1 MNGDLLRGFL
11 LTVFGFVS
19 GSVMFSRIIPLA
31 ILKKDVCRNSKDGNP
46 GAANVF
52 KNCGIAVGML
62 CLLLDMAK
70 GFFPVFLAEKMID
83 TDSIIFS
90 IIMTAPVMG
99 HAIAPFNRFRG
110 GKCIATS
117 FGVLVALAV
126 KDAMGLILLAVI
138 YILFSTVVK
147 ISPNR
152 RRSIVAFAIFAV
164 CSAVLYVYKK
174 KYSFA
179 FGCLAISLTAIE
191 RHITDRSEAGEG
203 QNRTADQPLKND
215 I

>member
-1 MNGDLLRGFL
+1 MNGDLFRGFL

-19 GSVMFSRIIPLA
+19 GSIMFSRIIPLA
-31 ILKKDVCRNSKDGNP
+31 IFKKDICRNSNDGNP

-52 KNCGIAVGML
+52 KNCGIIIGML

-70 GFFPVFLAEKMID
+70 GFFPVFLAENMVD
-83 TDSIIFS
+83 TADIIFS
-90 IIMTAPVMG
+90 VIMTAPVMG
-99 HAIAPFNRFRG
+99 HAVAPFNRFRG

-117 FGVLVALAV
+117 FGVLIALAV

-138 YILFSTVVK
+138 YVLFSTVVK
-147 ISPNR
+147 VSPNR

-164 CSAVLYVYKK
+164 CSAVLYIFEK

-191 RHITDRSEAGEG
+191 RHIADHSEVGEG